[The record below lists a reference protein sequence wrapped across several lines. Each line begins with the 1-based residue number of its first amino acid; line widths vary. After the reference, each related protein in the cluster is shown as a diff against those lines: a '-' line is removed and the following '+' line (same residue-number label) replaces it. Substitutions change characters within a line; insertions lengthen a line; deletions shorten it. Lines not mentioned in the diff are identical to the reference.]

1 MTIYNQTELSPGS
14 SPVVALNKYA
24 SKATTLLLYGS
35 LALVFLWYGGMKFTA
50 YEAEGIRPIVASSPL
65 VSPLLSLFGTQGAS
79 NFIGVIE
86 VAIGLLLVGRLL
98 SPKLALLGGLGGI
111 ATFLM
116 TLSFMFTTPGV
127 IATHVGPLALSIEI
141 GLFLLKDVVL
151 LAASVFIVKEATDSI
166 INDHTTGA

>member
-1 MTIYNQTELSPGS
+1 MNTLTRSYTPLDASI
-14 SPVVALNKYA
+14 VVTLNRIA
-24 SKATTLLLYGS
+24 SKATPVAIYGA

-50 YEAEGIRPIVASSPL
+50 YEAEGIRPIVASSPF
-65 VSPLLSLFGTQGAS
+65 VSPLLSVFGTQGAS

-86 VAIGLLLVGRLL
+86 VAIGILLAARLF
-98 SPKLALLGGLGGI
+98 SAKLALLGGLGGM

-116 TLSFMFTTPGV
+116 TLSFMSTTPGV

-151 LAASVFIVKEATDSI
+151 LAASVFIVKEATDAI
-166 INDHTTGA
+166 IRDRAVEA

>member
-1 MTIYNQTELSPGS
+1 MTTTEQTAQPLGSPLF
-14 SPVVALNKYA
+14 VALNRLA
-24 SKATTLLLYGS
+24 SKATPALLYGS

-50 YEAEGIRPIVASSPL
+50 YEAESIRPIVASSPC
-65 VSPLLSLFGTQGAS
+65 VSPLLSLLGTQGAS

-86 VAIGLLLVGRLL
+86 VAIGLLLVGRLF

-127 IATHVGPLALSIEI
+127 IAAHVGPLALSIEI

-151 LAASVFIVKEATDSI
+151 LAASVFIVKEATDAI
-166 INDHTTGA
+166 ITDRTIEA

>member
-1 MTIYNQTELSPGS
+1 MTTSEQTAQPLGS
-14 SPVVALNKYA
+14 SLFVALNRLA
-24 SKATTLLLYGS
+24 SKATPALLYGS
-35 LALVFLWYGGMKFTA
+35 LALWYGGMKFTA
-50 YEAEGIRPIVASSPL
+50 YEAEGIRPIVASSPF

-86 VAIGLLLVGRLL
+86 VAIGLLLAGRLL

-116 TLSFMFTTPGV
+116 TLSFMFTTPGI
-127 IATHVGPLALSIEI
+127 IAAHVGPLALSIEI

-151 LAASVFIVKEATDSI
+151 LAASVFIVKEATDATI
-166 INDHTTGA
+166 TDRTIEA